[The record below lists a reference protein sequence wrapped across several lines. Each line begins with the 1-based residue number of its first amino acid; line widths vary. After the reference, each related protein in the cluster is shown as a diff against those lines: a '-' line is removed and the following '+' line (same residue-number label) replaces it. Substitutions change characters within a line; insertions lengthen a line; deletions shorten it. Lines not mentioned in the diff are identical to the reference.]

1 LPHYLDFTKVNQG
14 IDYGKIVVS
23 LTPIVKDGNLI
34 GVGDPISVG
43 EISNIN
49 NLTGIELPEL
59 EEGQYLLKLE
69 NKYKIKINS

>member
-1 LPHYLDFTKVNQG
+1 LDFTKVNQG
-14 IDYGKIVVS
+14 IDYNKIIVS
-23 LTPIVKDGNLI
+23 LTQIVKNGNTI

-43 EISNIN
+43 EIYNIN

-69 NKYKIKINS
+69 NKYKIKIVN